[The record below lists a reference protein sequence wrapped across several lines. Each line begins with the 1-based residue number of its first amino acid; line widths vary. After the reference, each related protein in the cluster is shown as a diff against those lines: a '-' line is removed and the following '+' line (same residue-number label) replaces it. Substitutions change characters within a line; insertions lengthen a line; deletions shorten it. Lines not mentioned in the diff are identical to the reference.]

1 MTFCGDNYSNV
12 NQLLLWEAHQHGQIV
27 RERKRE
33 RDREREREGERERE
47 IVPTR
52 KWIDQPV
59 IELNCVNW
67 KGSIPNFLPAQVQK
81 DK

>member
-1 MTFCGDNYSNV
+1 MTFCGDNYSNL
-12 NQLLLWEAHQHGQIV
+12 NQLLLWEAHQPGQIV
-27 RERKRE
+27 WE
-33 RDREREREGERERE
+33 RERERERET
-47 IVPTR
+47 VPTR